1 MLSEQVKVQEKKT
14 KDAEPDDKEVKK
26 LEKTVAATKKG
37 VYVTACV
44 TDCVYDY
51 QLYFVFVSVMCPCF
65 VCKLIIVAE
74 FESSQ
79 ANASTV
85 EEQVQK

>member
-44 TDCVYDY
+44 ADCVFMISGCI
-51 QLYFVFVSVMCPCF
+51 LFVSVMFPCF
-65 VCKLIIVAE
+65 VCKLITIAE